1 MSDDKTRV
9 HIPLPKSTKAYIC
22 ANCGAVSL
30 DSQGVCKVQGMGTKS
45 DWCGSKTYL
54 KPQLCHNMRHNVR
67 YSCANC
73 GKVAVNPELL
83 CEPVKMEMPEK

>member
-1 MSDDKTRV
+1 MSEKSSHK
-9 HIPLPKSTKAYIC
+9 HIPLPKTTKAFIC

-30 DSQGVCKVQGMGTKS
+30 DSQGVCKVQGMGTKA
-45 DWCGSKTYL
+45 DWCGSKTHL

-67 YSCANC
+67 YSCENC

-83 CEPVKMEMPEK
+83 CEPVRMEVPEK